1 MQGKSK
7 KIQRIDS
14 GPYRFGDFELWPAER
29 QLYRQDKAVSLPP
42 KAFDAL
48 LVLVRRAEQLVR
60 KEELIEVLWP
70 DTYVMEANLTNTVV
84 ILRKVLGRNAIQT
97 VSKYGYRFKLPVLG
111 EPGVGQAAYATFVR
125 AKQLTSERSLDS
137 MIRARDLYWLC
148 LAEDPGFAQAWAW
161 LGRCCRFIEKFS
173 GGASVS
179 FEMAQAALLR
189 ALSIDPHLACAH
201 HFYTQLQGDCGE
213 SLEAMGRLLAR
224 LRNRGEEPESFA
236 GLVQV
241 LRFCGLLDESVAAH
255 VRAKTLDPTVT
266 TSVPHTYFLRGEYEA
281 TIEIYGRGGKGYY
294 LDAAS
299 WAALGDARRAIALLR
314 ERVGEPQ
321 LSPLMSGLM
330 GSLLSILED
339 RPQAAVDAMKKT
351 EVVREPEVLFY
362 FARHFALIGNAA
374 EALDMLKR
382 AFHEGFRASSSI
394 ERDPAWSALRKNAAF
409 KRVLGEAKVYEENAK
424 RAFEQAGGRRL
435 LRL

>member
-1 MQGKSK
+1 MKGKSK
-7 KIQRIDS
+7 EIQRIGAGS
-14 GPYRFGDFELWPAER
+14 YRFGDFELWPAER
-29 QLYRQDKAVSLPP
+29 QLYRQDKPVSLPP

-48 LVLVRRAEQLVR
+48 LVLVRKADQLVR
-60 KEELIEVLWP
+60 KEELMEALWP
-70 DTYVMEANLTNTVV
+70 DTYVTEANLTNTVV
-84 ILRKVLGRNAIQT
+84 ILRKVLGRDAIQT

-111 EPGVGQAAYATFVR
+111 EPGIGQTAYATFVR
-125 AKQLTSERSLDS
+125 AKELTSERSLDS
-137 MIRARDLYWLC
+137 MIHARDLYWLC

-189 ALSIDPHLACAH
+189 ALSIDPDLACAH

-213 SLEAMGRLLAR
+213 SLEAMGRLLDR

-255 VRAKTLDPTVT
+255 VRATTLDPTIT
-266 TSVPHTYFLRGEYEA
+266 TSVPHTHFLRGEYEA
-281 TIEIYGRGGKGYY
+281 TIESYGRGGKGYY

-299 WAALGDARRAIALLR
+299 WAALGDVKRAVALLR
-314 ERVGEPQ
+314 ERVREPQ

-330 GSLLSILED
+330 GSLLAILEG
-339 RPQAAVDAMKKT
+339 RRSEAADAMKQT
-351 EVVREPEVLFY
+351 DIVREPEVLFY
-362 FARHFALIGNAA
+362 FARHYALMGNSA
-374 EALDMLKR
+374 EAIDML
-382 AFHEGFRASSSI
+382 
-394 ERDPAWSALRKNAAF
+394 
-409 KRVLGEAKVYEENAK
+409 
-424 RAFEQAGGRRL
+424 
-435 LRL
+435 